1 MIIADPDGKERWRLE
16 GYLPKDDF
24 SANLRMGLARV
35 DVMRKHWADAEKRF
49 DEVVDSYPNS
59 KYVPEAIYW
68 RGVSNYQGTHDHEAL
83 GSVAKTFTEQFQDSD
98 WALRSIPWR
107 HE

>member
-24 SANLRMGLARV
+24 NANLRMGLARV
-35 DVMRKHWADAEKRF
+35 DVMRKHWADAETRF
-49 DEVVDSYPNS
+49 AEVVNSYPKS

-68 RGVSNYQGTHDHEAL
+68 RGISNYQQTHDHTAL
-83 GSVAKTFTEQFQDSD
+83 GDVAKTFTEQFQDTA
-98 WALRSIPWR
+98 WALRSIPWG